1 MKNQISDK
9 IVLTGIELYGHHG
22 CTEEEQRRGQIIKVD
37 LEMFLDLSKAGKT
50 DDLDKTVDYSKI
62 LLDVEKIVCD
72 KSRKLI
78 ETVAEEIAE
87 KILSD
92 YEKIDSL
99 KVVLH
104 KPFANL
110 PINYDDVA
118 VEIFRERK

>member
-1 MKNQISDK
+1 MMHDK
-9 IVLTGIELYGHHG
+9 IILTGIELYGHHG
-22 CTEEEQRRGQIIKVD
+22 CSEEEQRRGQIIKVD
-37 LEMFLDLSKAGKT
+37 LEMNLDLSKSGKS
-50 DDLDKTVDYSKI
+50 DNLDETVDYSKI
-62 LLDVEKIVCD
+62 LLDVEKIVCG

-92 YEKIDSL
+92 YEKINSL
-99 KVVLH
+99 KVTLH

-118 VEIFRERK
+118 VEIVRGRK

>member
-1 MKNQISDK
+1 MKDK
-9 IVLTGIELYGHHG
+9 IILTGIEIYGHHG
-22 CTEEEQRRGQIIKVD
+22 CTIEEQTRGQVIKVD
-37 LEMFLDLSKAGKT
+37 LEMFLDLKIAGKT
-50 DDLDKTVDYSKI
+50 DNLAETVDYSKI
-62 LLDVEKIVCD
+62 LLDVEKIVAG

-87 KILSD
+87 KILNS
-92 YEKIDSL
+92 YEKISAL
-99 KVVLH
+99 KVILH

>member
-1 MKNQISDK
+1 MSDK
-9 IVLTGIELYGHHG
+9 IILTGIEIYGHHG

-37 LEMFLDLSKAGKT
+37 LEMNLNLSKAGKT
-50 DDLDKTVDYSKI
+50 DDLDETVDYSKI
-62 LLDVEKIVCD
+62 LFHVEQIVGG

-99 KVVLH
+99 KVTLH

-110 PINYDDVA
+110 PIKYDDVA
-118 VEIFRERK
+118 VEIFRGRK

>member
-1 MKNQISDK
+1 MNDK
-9 IVLTGIELYGHHG
+9 IILTGIEVYGHHG

-37 LEMFLDLSKAGKT
+37 LELFLSLADAGKS

-62 LLDVEKIVCD
+62 LFHVEQIVSG

-87 KILSD
+87 NLL
-92 YEKIDSL
+92 YNFEKIENL
-99 KVVLH
+99 KVTLH

-110 PINYDDVA
+110 PIKYDDVA
-118 VEIFRERK
+118 VEIFRGRK

>member
-1 MKNQISDK
+1 MSDK
-9 IVLTGIELYGHHG
+9 IILTGIELYGHHG
-22 CTEEEQRRGQIIKVD
+22 CTAEEQQRGQIIKVD
-37 LEMFLDLSKAGKT
+37 LEMFLSLSAAGKG

-62 LLDVEKIVCD
+62 LFHVEQIVCG

-87 KILSD
+87 NLLHNF
-92 YEKIDSL
+92 EKIDSL
-99 KVVLH
+99 KVTLH

-118 VEIFRERK
+118 VEIFRSRQ

>member
-1 MKNQISDK
+1 MNDK
-9 IVLTGIELYGHHG
+9 IILTGIEVYGHHG
-22 CTEEEQRRGQIIKVD
+22 CTEEEQRRGQVIKVD

-50 DDLDKTVDYSKI
+50 DELDETVDYSQI
-62 LLDVEKIVCD
+62 LFHVEQIVGG

-87 KILSD
+87 TILSE

-99 KVVLH
+99 KVTLH

-118 VEIFRERK
+118 VEIFRSRK

>member
-1 MKNQISDK
+1 MKDK
-9 IVLTGIELYGHHG
+9 IILTGIEIYGHHG
-22 CTEEEQRRGQIIKVD
+22 CTEEEQKRGQVIKVD
-37 LEMFLDLSKAGKT
+37 LELNLSLSKAGKT
-50 DDLDKTVDYSKI
+50 DDLSETVDYSKI
-62 LLDVEKIVCD
+62 LFDVEKIVGG

-92 YEKIDSL
+92 YEKVDSL
-99 KVVLH
+99 KVILH